1 MNRYIYIYHVGSL
14 TVAAWWSFQFYI
26 YIWLYMCVF
35 QCMYINTQI
44 DVFKYIKMYMC
55 RYLCVFKKH
64 TKCYTTYINIYIYN
78 FTTSSSLYH
87 RIYPPFQRP
96 PVWAADFVFDA
107 QFCRDDLA
115 TKSFL
120 MHASQSFLI
129 QFVSNNTCDLWI
141 HHQNGQF
148 GCSIFF
154 SWLVLLLLLLLLF
167 LLFGHN
173 FSIITTHPPSH
184 WVIFSPIVAHGFACP
199 PQFDSKSQWLSHC
212 IKI

>member
-1 MNRYIYIYHVGSL
+1 MYSKYIKVQKSISMCIKKQDIIQNVTLHIYIYTTL
-14 TVAAWWSFQFYI
+14 LPVA
-26 YIWLYMCVF
+26 VF
-35 QCMYINTQI
+35 VIE
-44 DVFKYIKMYMC
+44 
-55 RYLCVFKKH
+55 
-64 TKCYTTYINIYIYN
+64 
-78 FTTSSSLYH
+78 FTLHSKD
-87 RIYPPFQRP
+87 PGA

-115 TKSFL
+115 TKSFV
-120 MHASQSFLI
+120 MHSSQSFLI
-129 QFVSNNTCDLWI
+129 QFVSKKTCDLWI
-141 HHQNGQF
+141 HHRNGQF

-199 PQFDSKSQWLSHC
+199 PQFDSKSQRLSHC
-212 IKI
+212 IKIYLLTPMKCQEESLNHPPTPGR